1 MLKQIQTGNIS
12 ISNANAGIINIYSG
26 EIKSPGTTIVNNG
39 RLNIYGGTITN
50 ESTTISQAIK
60 NSGIMEMMRRR
71 DNNECF
77 N

>member
-1 MLKQIQTGNIS
+1 MNGDSATLNIW
-12 ISNANAGIINIYSG
+12 GG
-26 EIKSPGTTIVNNG
+26 EISSTCTTIENKNNAK
-39 RLNIYGGTITN
+39 LNIYGGTITN

-60 NSGIMEMMRRR
+60 NFGIMEMMRRR